1 MNDYIQLTIAPN
13 GNIKPCPYAEQCP
26 NCPAGC
32 KGESLWCGRDGK
44 WFEKYVRKKIEVDF
58 DLDRRRYDI

>member
-1 MNDYIQLTIAPN
+1 MDDYIQLSIAPN

-32 KGESLWCGRDGK
+32 KGKSLWCGRDRK
-44 WFEKYVRKKIEVDF
+44 FFEKYGNKM
-58 DLDRRRYDI
+58 